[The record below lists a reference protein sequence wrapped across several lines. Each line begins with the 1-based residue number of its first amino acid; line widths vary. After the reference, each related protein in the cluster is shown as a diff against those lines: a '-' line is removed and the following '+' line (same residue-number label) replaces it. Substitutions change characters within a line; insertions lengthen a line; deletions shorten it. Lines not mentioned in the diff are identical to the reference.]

1 MSSTL
6 QENLTGIRVVRA
18 FARQQYEIQKFATRN
33 NEHRNLHYALYRL
46 LATFWSASDLM
57 CMTQIAVVLC
67 AGGWWL
73 ATGSLAV
80 GSFMFFLM
88 VVNMFLWPVR
98 MMGRILTEL
107 GKATVAIGRIN
118 DILGTPRESK
128 PAEERA
134 AELGESAQGAR
145 GAWGACGEIL
155 FRDVTFSHRP
165 GEAAIENATFRVPAG
180 HTLALLG
187 PSGSGK
193 STIVNLLLRFYD
205 PNSGTIEI
213 DDVDIARVD
222 RKEVRRQISVVM
234 QEPFLF
240 SKTLR
245 ENIVLGRAT
254 APHNEVMEAAT
265 GACIHETILDFEK
278 GYETLVGE
286 RGITLSGG
294 QRQRVAL
301 ARALLKQPPILILD
315 DALSAVD
322 TDTETM
328 ILDALRQRRGR
339 HTTIVIAHRL
349 STLMDAD
356 EVLVLDRGRIVQRG
370 SHEILQKEPGMYRRI
385 MSIQNDLEEQL
396 RQDLGIAVR
405 ALQKETV

>member
-1 MSSTL
+1 
-6 QENLTGIRVVRA
+6 
-18 FARQQYEIQKFATRN
+18 
-33 NEHRNLHYALYRL
+33 
-46 LATFWSASDLM
+46 
-57 CMTQIAVVLC
+57 MTQIAIVVC

-118 DILGTPRESK
+118 DILGHPREST
-128 PAEERA
+128 PAEECQVT
-134 AELGESAQGAR
+134 LGESVK
-145 GAWGACGEIL
+145 GEIV
-155 FRDVTFSHRP
+155 FRNVTFSHRP
-165 GEAAIENATFRVPAG
+165 GEAAIENASFRVPAG
-180 HTLALLG
+180 QTLALLG

-205 PNSGTIEI
+205 PDSGAI
-213 DDVDIARVD
+213 DIDGVDIAGVD
-222 RKEVRRQISVVM
+222 RKEVRRRISVVM

-245 ENIVLGRAT
+245 ENIVLGRA
-254 APHNEVMEAAT
+254 AAQHNEVMEAAT
-265 GACIHETILDFEK
+265 GACIHETIVEFEN

-301 ARALLKQPPILILD
+301 ARALLKRPPILILD

-322 TDTETM
+322 TETETM

-349 STLMDAD
+349 STLIGAD

-370 SHEILQKEPGMYRRI
+370 SHERLRNEPGMYRRI
-385 MSIQNDLEEQL
+385 MSIQNDLEEEL
-396 RQDLGIAVR
+396 RQDLGNAAG
-405 ALQKETV
+405 ALKGTV